1 MLSFLLF
8 TIFSFTIDE
17 LEFFYD
23 YVNVMGP
30 LAQTLDL
37 LQSEEKGFMGYLL
50 PSFYGLKSKLANIQE
65 KSTYCE
71 PHAEAFIA
79 GIDKRFGTMMR
90 DPKLLAASLIHPHF
104 KTDWLI
110 PNELIAVGK
119 LCNN

>member
-1 MLSFLLF
+1 
-8 TIFSFTIDE
+8 
-17 LEFFYD
+17 
-23 YVNVMGP
+23 MGP
-30 LAQTLDL
+30 FAHTLDL

-50 PSFYGLKSKLANIQE
+50 SSLYGLRSKLVHIQD

-71 PHAEAFIA
+71 PLAEALIA

-90 DPKLLAASLIHPHF
+90 GPKLLAASLIHPHF

-119 LCNN
+119 LCYI